1 MVTWLNHYNQGKY
14 LPLNKRRSEDPC
26 LVNDKANHPS
36 SNVNVTYYGSARKEK
51 LYEEHLYEDDGS
63 NVVCID
69 KHLLLQERIKREN
82 GLPSVTA
89 HSPTKT
95 FHKVS
100 KESRD
105 TQNEVYVETSSIYPY
120 GCKQI
125 SRKQKIGLHDGEAR
139 RLSEIRYLR
148 KRLSE
153 GLVGSTS
160 PTAFTLT
167 TNGEHGCLGGDW
179 GIGLGEGLAESKSL
193 TTFILAVNGEY
204 RYLGGGWGKGLGE
217 GLAES
222 KSLTAFT
229 LTINSKDG
237 YLGGDWGKG
246 LGEGLAESKSLTA
259 FTLTVNSKDGY
270 LGGGWGKG
278 LGEGLAES
286 ESLTAFTLTVNS
298 KLRYLRGDWGKRL
311 VEGLAKSKSLT
322 AFTLT
327 INSKHRY
334 LCGDWGKRLGEGLA
348 KSTSLTSFILKL
360 NNIDGGYLRVN
371 GEWLA
376 HLRSSLRGRNFSLSD
391 NGRIADSSILDD
403 DFYLFHLDKGV
414 REGPTVNPRG
424 KVQTKSV
431 YGVTGSF
438 EKKKKA
444 CGKKTNRCTLM

>member
-120 GCKQI
+120 GCKRI

-167 TNGEHGCLGGDW
+167 IDRKDEYLGGDWGKGLGKRLAERKSLTAFTLTTNGEHGCLGGD
-179 GIGLGEGLAESKSL
+179 
-193 TTFILAVNGEY
+193 
-204 RYLGGGWGKGLGE
+204 
-217 GLAES
+217 
-222 KSLTAFT
+222 
-229 LTINSKDG
+229 
-237 YLGGDWGKG
+237 
-246 LGEGLAESKSLTA
+246 
-259 FTLTVNSKDGY
+259 
-270 LGGGWGKG
+270 
-278 LGEGLAES
+278 
-286 ESLTAFTLTVNS
+286 
-298 KLRYLRGDWGKRL
+298 
-311 VEGLAKSKSLT
+311 
-322 AFTLT
+322 
-327 INSKHRY
+327 
-334 LCGDWGKRLGEGLA
+334 
-348 KSTSLTSFILKL
+348 
-360 NNIDGGYLRVN
+360 
-371 GEWLA
+371 
-376 HLRSSLRGRNFSLSD
+376 
-391 NGRIADSSILDD
+391 
-403 DFYLFHLDKGV
+403 
-414 REGPTVNPRG
+414 
-424 KVQTKSV
+424 
-431 YGVTGSF
+431 
-438 EKKKKA
+438 
-444 CGKKTNRCTLM
+444 

>member
-82 GLPSVTA
+82 ELPSVTA
-89 HSPTKT
+89 HPPSKT

-100 KESRD
+100 KGSRD

-120 GCKQI
+120 GCKRI

-153 GLVGSTS
+153 DLVGSTS

-167 TNGEHGCLGGDW
+167 IDSKDQYLDVVWENGLGKRLAERKSLAAFTLTTDGEHGCLGGD
-179 GIGLGEGLAESKSL
+179 
-193 TTFILAVNGEY
+193 
-204 RYLGGGWGKGLGE
+204 WGKGLGE

-222 KSLTAFT
+222 ESLTAFT
-229 LTINSKDG
+229 LTINNKDG

-259 FTLTVNSKDGY
+259 Y
-270 LGGGWGKG
+270 MLGQ
-278 LGEGLAES
+278 
-286 ESLTAFTLTVNS
+286 
-298 KLRYLRGDWGKRL
+298 YPP
-311 VEGLAKSKSLT
+311 
-322 AFTLT
+322 
-327 INSKHRY
+327 
-334 LCGDWGKRLGEGLA
+334 
-348 KSTSLTSFILKL
+348 
-360 NNIDGGYLRVN
+360 
-371 GEWLA
+371 
-376 HLRSSLRGRNFSLSD
+376 SLSD
-391 NGRIADSSILDD
+391 
-403 DFYLFHLDKGV
+403 
-414 REGPTVNPRG
+414 
-424 KVQTKSV
+424 
-431 YGVTGSF
+431 
-438 EKKKKA
+438 KA
-444 CGKKTNRCTLM
+444 VLRLK